1 MSRLLV
7 WSGELISRRGLA
19 LRATTLLSPGV
30 AWLAVF
36 LAVPCL
42 GLMAIAFLERGDQ
55 GGVAWRFTLGNF
67 RRLAGYGILG
77 WSPDYLMIVWRSV
90 WMAAVTTAGCL
101 LTAYPLAFFIAGRPP
116 RRRYTWMALVVIPL
130 CTNLV
135 IRTYAWML
143 MLSSQMPIARV
154 SAWLGLVEP
163 GTPLYPGS
171 TAVYLGMV
179 TSFLPFAVLPLYA
192 NVERLDRGLIE
203 AARDLYAGRWGVF
216 RHAVLP
222 QTWPGLAAAFV
233 LTFVPAMGTF
243 VVPDL
248 LGGSKV
254 MLVGNAIQQQFSA
267 SRDWPFGAALAMVL
281 IVATLVGLTM
291 LRLGRKEGP

>member
-1 MSRLLV
+1 MSRHLV
-7 WSGELISRRGLA
+7 WSGELVSRRGLA
-19 LRATTLLSPGV
+19 VRATALLLPGI
-30 AWLAVF
+30 AWLTLF
-36 LAVPCL
+36 LALPCL
-42 GLMAIAFLERGDQ
+42 GLMGIAFLERGDR
-55 GGVAWRFTLGNF
+55 GGLAWQFTLGNF

-77 WSPDYLMIVWRSV
+77 WSPDYLVILWRSV

-101 LTAYPLAFFIAGRPP
+101 LAAYPLAFFIAGRPP
-116 RRRYTWMALVVIPL
+116 RQRYTWMALVVIPL

-143 MLSSQMPIARV
+143 MLSSQMPIARA
-154 SAWLGLVEP
+154 SAWLGLTEP
-163 GTPLYPGS
+163 GTPLYPGT
-171 TAVYLGMV
+171 TAVYLAMV

-192 NVERLDRGLIE
+192 NVERLDRALIE
-203 AARDLYAGRWGVF
+203 AARDLYASRWGVF

-222 QTWPGLAAAFV
+222 QTWPGLTAALV

-267 SRDWPFGAALAMVL
+267 SRDWPFGAALATVL
-281 IVATLVGLTM
+281 ILATLGGLTL
-291 LRLGRKEGP
+291 LRPARKEDA